1 MSLSIALIQALHILF
16 FGTQALPEI
25 RGHKLPPT
33 MGHWSVKQVGPV
45 EAKDARW
52 TRLDLSQ
59 IEE

>member
-1 MSLSIALIQALHILF
+1 
-16 FGTQALPEI
+16 
-25 RGHKLPPT
+25 